1 MDQEARNK
9 LIEQYLDASEAEFDR
24 ILEAG
29 ERKRRRRIVRW
40 TALLGGAAAAGI
52 ALLIWLAP
60 AHPSSDTVLSPLQ
73 IAEGI
78 QQMTLLDIGD
88 IASIEATPF
97 ASHALLTAHLKDGST
112 CSYILKLDEK
122 EGTTTLLAYTEDE

>member
-1 MDQEARNK
+1 MDQEARNQ

-24 ILEAG
+24 IVEAG
-29 ERKRRRRIVRW
+29 GRKRRRRIIRW
-40 TALLGGAAAAGI
+40 TALLGSAAAAGI
-52 ALLIWLAP
+52 ALLLWLAP
-60 AHPSSDTVLSPLQ
+60 AHPSSGTLLTPVQ

-97 ASHALLTAHLKDGST
+97 ETHALLTAHLKDGST
-112 CSYILKLDEK
+112 CSYILQFDDE
-122 EGTTTLLAYTEDE
+122 EGTTTLLAYTDDE